1 MKKKIIFPLILL
13 VLLGVLVFLFVTFI
27 GNPKV
32 YLNNK
37 KLKENILKLSVDSE
51 DVELRDIIPFEFDTL
66 YTFKPYTSKEDIETI
81 IGFKSSS
88 IKESTNEG
96 MVQLL
101 FVKDKKVVSSVC
113 DYSVNLGYKIINFGN
128 RAYPETIF
136 SIYEENKI
144 MILDANIIDRSVEE
158 EVLETDSK
166 DESSK
171 DIDEKVEDKKEEIKE
186 NGEAEPLVPTT
197 KKIKS
202 NTEDVSLDEEND
214 KKDIDDSK
222 EDENIE
228 DSSKIEIIDISNT
241 EQKEDIS
248 STETSEVN
256 TTPEIIIITP
266 EDTSSTEKSV
276 ESTPSN
282 FTGNVVSENVDAG
295 VLHTYHILDDG
306 TYMCDGV
313 IYKYTLSFDNFEN
326 VDDHYQYLVLTNN
339 KNLNSNTAYT
349 GIVNGNYIENSI
361 LVEKK
366 LI

>member
-13 VLLGVLVFLFVTFI
+13 VILGVLVFLFVTFI

-51 DVELRDIIPFEFDTL
+51 DVELRDVIPFEFDTL

-101 FVKDKKVVSSVC
+101 FIKDKKVVSSVC

-144 MILDANIIDRSVEE
+144 MILDANIIDKSAEE
-158 EVLETDSK
+158 EVLEIDSK
-166 DESSK
+166 DESSN
-171 DIDEKVEDKKEEIKE
+171 DIEKEIEDKKEEIKE
-186 NGEAEPLVPTT
+186 DEEDESLIPTT

-202 NTEDVSLDEEND
+202 NTEDASLDEEND

-228 DSSKIEIIDISNT
+228 DSSKVEIIDISNT
-241 EQKEDIS
+241 EQEEDVS
-248 STETSEVN
+248 STGTSEVN

-266 EDTSSTEKSV
+266 ENTSSTESI
-276 ESTPSN
+276 PSN

>member
-13 VLLGVLVFLFVTFI
+13 VILGVLVFLFVTFI

-32 YLNNK
+32 YLNKK

-51 DVELRDIIPFEFDTL
+51 DVELRDVIPFEFDTL

-144 MILDANIIDRSVEE
+144 MILDANIIDKSAEE
-158 EVLETDSK
+158 EVLEIDSK
-166 DESSK
+166 DVKSN
-171 DIDEKVEDKKEEIKE
+171 DIEKEIEDKKEEIKE
-186 NGEAEPLVPTT
+186 DESLVPTT

-202 NTEDVSLDEEND
+202 STEDVSLDEEND

-228 DSSKIEIIDISNT
+228 DSSKIEIINISNT
-241 EQKEDIS
+241 EQKEDVS

-266 EDTSSTEKSV
+266 ENTSSTE
-276 ESTPSN
+276 STSSN

>member
-1 MKKKIIFPLILL
+1 MKKKILFPIILL
-13 VLLGVLVFLFVTFI
+13 VILGVLVFLFVTFI

-51 DVELRDIIPFEFDTL
+51 DVELRDVIPFEFDTL

-144 MILDANIIDRSVEE
+144 MILDANIIDKSAEE
-158 EVLETDSK
+158 EVLEIDSK
-166 DESSK
+166 DVKSN
-171 DIDEKVEDKKEEIKE
+171 DIEKEIEDKKEEIKE
-186 NGEAEPLVPTT
+186 DEEDESLIPTT

-202 NTEDVSLDEEND
+202 STEDAYLDEKND

-228 DSSKIEIIDISNT
+228 DSSKVEIIDISNT
-241 EQKEDIS
+241 EQEEDVS

-256 TTPEIIIITP
+256 ATPEIIIITP
-266 EDTSSTEKSV
+266 ENTSSTE
-276 ESTPSN
+276 STSSN